1 MSNILIKPL
10 ITEKM
15 SSDSEANNRFGFI
28 VARDANKIEIRKAV
42 ESKYNVQVTSVRT
55 INVDGQKKSRF
66 TKTGMVNGRTNAFK
80 KAIVSVADGQTI
92 DFYDNI

>member
-15 SSDSEANNRFGFI
+15 SSDSEVNNRFGFI
-28 VARDANKIEIRKAV
+28 VAREANKIEIRKAV

-55 INVDGQKKSRF
+55 INVDGKKKSRF
-66 TKTGMVNGRTNAFK
+66 TKTGMVTGRTNAFK